1 MAEEVW
7 RDHVVQPS
15 VEEGIEGGGRKSK
28 LSSDPV
34 NLPSSSFLAFV
45 WKLDIFIVE
54 ERPLKDPISML
65 SQMFYRHGHM
75 CATHPWEVILA
86 FLTVTICLLSV
97 GMTAPMCGLGGECKG
112 SEILPEDPALKVR
125 KPLEDI
131 EITRVFVAP
140 TTQANGYSLAVL
152 IVAEYGRSSP
162 MGLATPALD
171 RSPKLTQWLVN
182 IGYSVG
188 QLQCHRVDSALSQ
201 DSTKGIEAVVLTT
214 ARCMAVLYVYHQFR
228 RLYRL
233 GSKYLVG
240 IAGLLT
246 VFSSFVFSST
256 FVNLLDKKLSEL
268 NVALPFFLL
277 LMDFSKAG
285 LLAQFAL
292 SASSKE
298 EVRLNIAEGMAIL
311 GPAITLDT
319 LVETLVIG
327 VGTLSVLIPTV
338 VADVR
343 RLEHMCCY
351 ACMSAVVNYIVFM
364 TFFPACLSLIIELS
378 RERKAA
384 GDVWRLARVLQQPKE
399 EEQMPNPVLQRVKV
413 IMSAGLVLVHAR
425 SRWSPSPQA
434 LTLVPG
440 TEPPSTP
447 SLDSWLLPFSAEQM
461 VILVL
466 ASALAIKYIWFETRE
481 DVPTAAVCRTSLADP
496 HRPVPIRK

>member
-1 MAEEVW
+1 
-7 RDHVVQPS
+7 
-15 VEEGIEGGGRKSK
+15 
-28 LSSDPV
+28 
-34 NLPSSSFLAFV
+34 
-45 WKLDIFIVE
+45 
-54 ERPLKDPISML
+54 ML

-112 SEILPEDPALKVR
+112 SENGWMPTQAIRRRLQTTMLQ
-125 KPLEDI
+125 LEKNKRNT
-131 EITRVFVAP
+131 ITRQQQAVGGDPLDVCEYY
-140 TTQANGYSLAVL
+140 TQLHT
-152 IVAEYGRSSP
+152 RR
-162 MGLATPALD
+162 LATPALD

-327 VGTLSVLIPTV
+327 VGTLS
-338 VADVR
+338 DVR

-496 HRPVPIRK
+496 HRPVPIR